1 MKCGT
6 IARATTWTSG
16 INTLYRSLAVAV
28 VQISRIQVRRGQ
40 KNQGS
45 GIPQLAGGEFGWA
58 VDSRELYIGN
68 GSVAEGAPAV
78 GNTKLITQHDDL
90 FSLADTYTYLAGETV
105 QTGGTPT
112 SPIKRTLQAALDEVV
127 SIRSFGAFGDGTDQ
141 TVAIQRAIDQLYIN
155 SSTKGTEQSRVKLHF
170 PAGVYTITSTIFVPA
185 FASLIGEGSDKT
197 KFSITNNVIAFQ
209 TVNDSSSPGTYAD
222 DSSSTSLNQARKLHL
237 EGFTIATTSTTLPAL
252 VLQSCKMS
260 NLADIKFT
268 GPWTTGTTITNTNA
282 AIKLGSLSSIVGTQQ
297 NKFDHIMID
306 GFSVGLYSD
315 DDVYNNHF
323 HCSYWDN
330 CGYGV
335 MFGENS
341 VIGSQ
346 GQVTGPCKN
355 KISNSQ
361 FKDIDREA
369 IKIKNGKDNF
379 SIANNFESVGN
390 VGGTE
395 GNAQYSVIDF
405 ENPGNTSSEDTFTR
419 TAELSYNQTYISA
432 FPYVSEIKGYVNATL
447 GGFHSLEVSETSSYT
462 YFFRLPGDYTRTYEV
477 DYFYNSSLVNAQ
489 RSGKMTIQLD
499 ATTNTLNFNDEYDYQ
514 GDASYESSLQF
525 QTQMVNTDGQISV
538 DTIIVSVLNSIVN
551 DSGRFTFKIKVI
563 G

>member
-1 MKCGT
+1 M
-6 IARATTWTSG
+6 
-16 INTLYRSLAVAV
+16 AV

-90 FSLADTYTYLAGETV
+90 FTLANTYTYLAGETV
-105 QTGGTPT
+105 QTGVTPT

-127 SIRSFGAFGDGTDQ
+127 SIRSFGAEGDGTDQ

-170 PAGVYTITSTIFVPA
+170 PAGIYTTTSTIYIPP
-185 FASLIGEGSDKT
+185 FATLIGEGSDKT
-197 KFSITNNVIAFQ
+197 KFNVSNSVIAFQ
-209 TVNDSSSPGTYAD
+209 TVNESSTPGTYAD

-260 NLADIKFT
+260 NIADVKFT
-268 GPWTTGTTITNTNA
+268 GPWTTGSNIVTTNA

-297 NKFDHIMID
+297 NKFDHVMID

-315 DDVYNNHF
+315 DDAYNNHF

-355 KISNSQ
+355 KISNCQ
-361 FKDIDREA
+361 FSSIDREA

-379 SIANNFESVGN
+379 SIGNNFQGVGN

-405 ENPGNTSSEDTFTR
+405 EKPGNTSSEDTFAR

-432 FPYVSEIKGYVNATL
+432 YPYVSEIKGYVNATL

-477 DYFYNSSLVNAQ
+477 DYFYNSDRVNAQ
-489 RSGKMTIQLD
+489 RSGKMTFQLD
-499 ATTNTLNFNDEYDYQ
+499 ATTNTLNFSDEYDYQ
-514 GDASYESSLQF
+514 GDANYESSLQF
-525 QTQMVNTDGQISV
+525 QAQMVNTDGQISV
-538 DTIIVSVLNSIVN
+538 DTIIVSVLNSVVN
-551 DSGRFTFKIKVI
+551 DAGRFTFKIKVI

>member
-1 MKCGT
+1 M
-6 IARATTWTSG
+6 
-16 INTLYRSLAVAV
+16 AV

-90 FSLADTYTYLAGETV
+90 FTLANTYTYLAGETV
-105 QTGGTPT
+105 QTGVTPT

-170 PAGVYTITSTIFVPA
+170 PAGIYTTTSTIYIPPYATLV
-185 FASLIGEGSDKT
+185 GEGSDKT
-197 KFSITNNVIAFQ
+197 KFNVSNNVIAFQ
-209 TVNDSSSPGTYAD
+209 TVNDSSTPGTYAD

-260 NLADIKFT
+260 NIADVKFT
-268 GPWTTGTTITNTNA
+268 GPWTTGSTIVTTNA

-297 NKFDHIMID
+297 NKFDHVMID

-355 KISNSQ
+355 KISNCQ
-361 FKDIDREA
+361 FSGIDREA

-379 SIANNFESVGN
+379 SLANNFEGVGN

-405 ENPGNTSSEDTFTR
+405 EKPGNTSSEDTFAR
-419 TAELSYNQTYISA
+419 TADLSYNQTYISA
-432 FPYVSEIKGYVNATL
+432 YPYVSEIKGYVNATL

-477 DYFYNSSLVNAQ
+477 DYFYNSDRVNAQ
-489 RSGKMTIQLD
+489 RSGKMTFQLD
-499 ATTNTLNFNDEYDYQ
+499 ATTNTLNFSDEYDYQ
-514 GDASYESSLQF
+514 GDANYESSLQF
-525 QTQMVNTDGQISV
+525 QAQMVNTDGQISV
-538 DTIIVSVLNSIVN
+538 DTIIVSVLNSVVN
-551 DSGRFTFKIKVI
+551 DAGRFTFKIKVI

>member
-1 MKCGT
+1 
-6 IARATTWTSG
+6 
-16 INTLYRSLAVAV
+16 VAV

-90 FSLADTYTYLAGETV
+90 FTLANTYTYLAGETV
-105 QTGGTPT
+105 QTGVTPT

-127 SIRSFGAFGDGTDQ
+127 SIRSFGAEGDGTDQ

-155 SSTKGTEQSRVKLHF
+155 SSTKGTEKSRVKLHF
-170 PAGVYTITSTIFVPA
+170 PAGIYTTTSTIYIPPYATLV
-185 FASLIGEGSDKT
+185 GEGSDKT
-197 KFSITNNVIAFQ
+197 KFNVSNSVIAFQ
-209 TVNDSSSPGTYAD
+209 TINDSSTPGTYAD

-260 NLADIKFT
+260 NIADVKFT
-268 GPWTTGTTITNTNA
+268 GPWTTGSNIVTTNA
-282 AIKLGSLSSIVGTQQ
+282 AIKLGSLSSIVGTQK
-297 NKFDHIMID
+297 NKFDHVMID

-315 DDVYNNHF
+315 DDAYNNHF

-355 KISNSQ
+355 KISNCQ
-361 FKDIDREA
+361 FSGIDREA

-379 SIANNFESVGN
+379 SLANNFQGVGN

-405 ENPGNTSSEDTFTR
+405 EKPGNTSSEDTFAR
-419 TAELSYNQTYISA
+419 TADLSYNQTYISA
-432 FPYVSEIKGYVNATL
+432 YPYVSEIKGYVNATL

-477 DYFYNSSLVNAQ
+477 DYFYNSDRVNAQ
-489 RSGKMTIQLD
+489 RSGKMTFQLD
-499 ATTNTLNFNDEYDYQ
+499 ATTNTLNFSDEYDYQ
-514 GDASYESSLQF
+514 GDANYESSLQF
-525 QTQMVNTDGQISV
+525 QAQMVNTDGQISV
-538 DTIIVSVLNSIVN
+538 DTIIVSVLNSVVN
-551 DSGRFTFKIKVI
+551 DAGRFTFKIKVI

>member
-1 MKCGT
+1 
-6 IARATTWTSG
+6 
-16 INTLYRSLAVAV
+16 VAV

-90 FSLADTYTYLAGETV
+90 FTLANTYTYLAGETV
-105 QTGGTPT
+105 QTGVTPT

-127 SIRSFGAFGDGTDQ
+127 SIRSFGAEGDGTDQ

-170 PAGVYTITSTIFVPA
+170 PAGIYTTTSTIYIPPYATLV
-185 FASLIGEGSDKT
+185 GEGSDKT
-197 KFSITNNVIAFQ
+197 KFNVSNSVIAFQ
-209 TVNDSSSPGTYAD
+209 TVNDSSTPGTYAD

-260 NLADIKFT
+260 NITDVKFT
-268 GPWTTGTTITNTNA
+268 GPWTTGATITNTNA

-297 NKFDHIMID
+297 NKFDHVMID

-315 DDVYNNHF
+315 DDAYNNHF

-355 KISNSQ
+355 KISNCQ
-361 FKDIDREA
+361 FSGIDREA

-379 SIANNFESVGN
+379 SLANNFEGVGN

-405 ENPGNTSSEDTFTR
+405 EKPGNTSSEDTFAR
-419 TAELSYNQTYISA
+419 TADLSYNQTYISA
-432 FPYVSEIKGYVNATL
+432 YPYVSEIKGYVNATL

-477 DYFYNSSLVNAQ
+477 DYFYNSDRVNAQ
-489 RSGKMTIQLD
+489 RSGKMTFQLD
-499 ATTNTLNFNDEYDYQ
+499 ATTNTLNFSDEYDYQ
-514 GDASYESSLQF
+514 GDANYESSLQF
-525 QTQMVNTDGQISV
+525 QAQMVNTDGQISV
-538 DTIIVSVLNSIVN
+538 DTIIVSVLNSVVN
-551 DSGRFTFKIKVI
+551 DAGRFTFKIKVI

>member
-1 MKCGT
+1 M
-6 IARATTWTSG
+6 
-16 INTLYRSLAVAV
+16 AV

-90 FSLADTYTYLAGETV
+90 FTLANTYTYLAGETV

-127 SIRSFGAFGDGTDQ
+127 SIRSFGAEGDGTDQ

-170 PAGVYTITSTIFVPA
+170 PAGIYTTTSTIYIPPYATLV
-185 FASLIGEGSDKT
+185 GEGSDKT
-197 KFSITNNVIAFQ
+197 KFNVSNSVIAFQ
-209 TVNDSSSPGTYAD
+209 TVNDSSTPGTYAD

-260 NLADIKFT
+260 NIADVKFT
-268 GPWTTGTTITNTNA
+268 GPWTTGSNIVTTNA

-297 NKFDHIMID
+297 NKFDHVMID

-315 DDVYNNHF
+315 DDAYNNHF

-346 GQVTGPCKN
+346 GQITGPCKN
-355 KISNSQ
+355 KISNCQ
-361 FKDIDREA
+361 FSGIDREA

-379 SIANNFESVGN
+379 SLANNFQGVGN

-405 ENPGNTSSEDTFTR
+405 EKPGNTSSEDTFAR
-419 TAELSYNQTYISA
+419 TADLSYNQTFISA
-432 FPYVSEIKGYVNATL
+432 YPYVSEIKGYVNATL
-447 GGFHSLEVSETSSYT
+447 GGFHSLEVNETSSYT

-477 DYFYNSSLVNAQ
+477 DYFYNSDRVNAQ
-489 RSGKMTIQLD
+489 RSGKMTFQLD
-499 ATTNTLNFNDEYDYQ
+499 ATTNTLNFSDEYDYQ
-514 GDASYESSLQF
+514 GDANYESSLQF
-525 QTQMVNTDGQISV
+525 QAQMVNTDGQISV
-538 DTIIVSVLNSIVN
+538 DTIIVSVLNSVVN
-551 DSGRFTFKIKVI
+551 DAGRFTFKIKVI

>member
-1 MKCGT
+1 
-6 IARATTWTSG
+6 
-16 INTLYRSLAVAV
+16 VAV

-90 FSLADTYTYLAGETV
+90 FTLANTYTYLAGETV
-105 QTGGTPT
+105 QTGVTPT

-127 SIRSFGAFGDGTDQ
+127 SIRSFGAEGDGTDQ
-141 TVAIQRAIDQLYIN
+141 TIAIQRAIDQLYIN

-170 PAGVYTITSTIFVPA
+170 PAGIYTTTSTIYIPPYATLV
-185 FASLIGEGSDKT
+185 GEGSDKT
-197 KFSITNNVIAFQ
+197 KFNVSNSVIAFQ
-209 TVNDSSSPGTYAD
+209 TVNDSSTPGTYAD

-260 NLADIKFT
+260 NIADVKFT
-268 GPWTTGTTITNTNA
+268 GPWTTGATITNTNA

-297 NKFDHIMID
+297 NKFDHVMID

-323 HCSYWDN
+323 HCSYWEN

-355 KISNSQ
+355 KISNCQ
-361 FKDIDREA
+361 FSSIDREA

-379 SIANNFESVGN
+379 SLANNFEGVGN

-405 ENPGNTSSEDTFTR
+405 EKPGNTSSEDTFAR
-419 TAELSYNQTYISA
+419 TADLSYNQTYISA
-432 FPYVSEIKGYVNATL
+432 YPYVSEIKGYVNGTL
-447 GGFHSLEVSETSSYT
+447 GGFHSLEVNETSSYT

-477 DYFYNSSLVNAQ
+477 DYFYNSDRVNAQ
-489 RSGKMTIQLD
+489 RSGKMTFQLD
-499 ATTNTLNFNDEYDYQ
+499 ATTNTLNFSDEYDYQ
-514 GDASYESSLQF
+514 GDANYESSLQF
-525 QTQMVNTDGQISV
+525 QAQMVNTDGQISV
-538 DTIIVSVLNSIVN
+538 DTIIVSVLNSVVN
-551 DSGRFTFKIKVI
+551 DAGRFTFKIKVI

>member
-1 MKCGT
+1 M
-6 IARATTWTSG
+6 
-16 INTLYRSLAVAV
+16 AV

-90 FSLADTYTYLAGETV
+90 FTLANTYTYLAGETV
-105 QTGGTPT
+105 QTGVTPT

-170 PAGVYTITSTIFVPA
+170 PAGIYTTTSTIYIPPYATLV
-185 FASLIGEGSDKT
+185 GEGSDKT
-197 KFSITNNVIAFQ
+197 KFNVSNNVIAFQ
-209 TVNDSSSPGTYAD
+209 TVNDSSTPGTYAD

-260 NLADIKFT
+260 NIADVKFT
-268 GPWTTGTTITNTNA
+268 GPWTTGSNIVTTNA
-282 AIKLGSLSSIVGTQQ
+282 AIQLGSLSSIVGTQQ
-297 NKFDHIMID
+297 NKFDHVMID

-355 KISNSQ
+355 KISNCQ
-361 FKDIDREA
+361 FSSIDREA

-379 SIANNFESVGN
+379 SLANNFEGVGN

-405 ENPGNTSSEDTFTR
+405 EKPGNTSSEDTFAR
-419 TAELSYNQTYISA
+419 TADLSYNQTYISA
-432 FPYVSEIKGYVNATL
+432 YPYVSEIKGYVNGTL
-447 GGFHSLEVSETSSYT
+447 GGFHSLEVNETSSYT

-477 DYFYNSSLVNAQ
+477 DYFYNSDRVNAQ
-489 RSGKMTIQLD
+489 RSGKMTFQLD
-499 ATTNTLNFNDEYDYQ
+499 ATTNTLNFSDEYDYQ
-514 GDASYESSLQF
+514 GDANYESSLQF
-525 QTQMVNTDGQISV
+525 QAQMVNTDGQISV
-538 DTIIVSVLNSIVN
+538 DTIIVSVLNSVVN
-551 DSGRFTFKIKVI
+551 DAGRFTFKIKVI

>member
-1 MKCGT
+1 M
-6 IARATTWTSG
+6 
-16 INTLYRSLAVAV
+16 AV

-90 FSLADTYTYLAGETV
+90 FTLANTYTYLAGETV
-105 QTGGTPT
+105 QTGVTPT

-127 SIRSFGAFGDGTDQ
+127 SIRSFGAEGDGTDQ

-155 SSTKGTEQSRVKLHF
+155 SSTKGTEKSRVKLHF
-170 PAGVYTITSTIFVPA
+170 PAGIYTTTSTIYIPPYATLV
-185 FASLIGEGSDKT
+185 GEGSDKT
-197 KFSITNNVIAFQ
+197 KFNVSNSVIAFQ
-209 TVNDSSSPGTYAD
+209 TINDSSTPGTYAD

-260 NLADIKFT
+260 NIADVKFT
-268 GPWTTGTTITNTNA
+268 GPWTTGSNIVTTNA

-297 NKFDHIMID
+297 NKFDHVMID

-315 DDVYNNHF
+315 DDAYNNHF

-355 KISNSQ
+355 KISNCQ
-361 FKDIDREA
+361 FSGIDREA

-379 SIANNFESVGN
+379 SLANNFQGVGN

-405 ENPGNTSSEDTFTR
+405 EKPGNTSSEDTFAR
-419 TAELSYNQTYISA
+419 TADLSYNQTYISA
-432 FPYVSEIKGYVNATL
+432 YPYVSEIKGYVNATL

-477 DYFYNSSLVNAQ
+477 DYFYNSDRVNAQ
-489 RSGKMTIQLD
+489 RSGKMTFQLD
-499 ATTNTLNFNDEYDYQ
+499 ATTNTLNFSDEYDYQ
-514 GDASYESSLQF
+514 GDANYESSLQF
-525 QTQMVNTDGQISV
+525 QAQMVNTDGQISV
-538 DTIIVSVLNSIVN
+538 DTIIVSVLNSVVN
-551 DSGRFTFKIKVI
+551 DAGRFTFKIKVI

>member
-1 MKCGT
+1 
-6 IARATTWTSG
+6 
-16 INTLYRSLAVAV
+16 VAV

-90 FSLADTYTYLAGETV
+90 FTLANTYTYLAGETV
-105 QTGGTPT
+105 QTGVTPT

-127 SIRSFGAFGDGTDQ
+127 SIRSFGAEGDGTDQ

-155 SSTKGTEQSRVKLHF
+155 SSTKGTEKSRVKLHF
-170 PAGVYTITSTIFVPA
+170 PAGIYTTTSTIYIPPYATLV
-185 FASLIGEGSDKT
+185 GEGSDKT
-197 KFSITNNVIAFQ
+197 KFNVSNSVIAFQ
-209 TVNDSSSPGTYAD
+209 TINDSSTPGTYAD

-260 NLADIKFT
+260 NIADVKFT
-268 GPWTTGTTITNTNA
+268 GPWTTGSNIVTTNA

-297 NKFDHIMID
+297 NKFDHVMID

-315 DDVYNNHF
+315 DDAYNNHF

-355 KISNSQ
+355 KISNCQ
-361 FKDIDREA
+361 FSGIDREA

-379 SIANNFESVGN
+379 SLANNFQGVGN

-405 ENPGNTSSEDTFTR
+405 EKPGNTSSEDTFAR
-419 TAELSYNQTYISA
+419 TADLSYNQTYISA
-432 FPYVSEIKGYVNATL
+432 YPYVSEIKGYVNATL

-477 DYFYNSSLVNAQ
+477 DYFYNSDRVNAQ
-489 RSGKMTIQLD
+489 RSGKMTFQLD
-499 ATTNTLNFNDEYDYQ
+499 ATTNTLNFSDEYDYQ
-514 GDASYESSLQF
+514 GDANYESSLQF
-525 QTQMVNTDGQISV
+525 QAQMVNTDGQISV
-538 DTIIVSVLNSIVN
+538 DTIIVSVLNSVVN
-551 DSGRFTFKIKVI
+551 DAGRFTFKIKVI

>member
-1 MKCGT
+1 M
-6 IARATTWTSG
+6 
-16 INTLYRSLAVAV
+16 AV

-90 FSLADTYTYLAGETV
+90 FTLANTYTYLAGETV
-105 QTGGTPT
+105 QTGVTPT

-127 SIRSFGAFGDGTDQ
+127 SIRSFGAEGDGTDQ

-170 PAGVYTITSTIFVPA
+170 PAGIYTTTSTIYIPP
-185 FASLIGEGSDKT
+185 FATLIGEGSDKT
-197 KFSITNNVIAFQ
+197 KFNVSNSVIAFQ
-209 TVNDSSSPGTYAD
+209 TVNESSTPGTYAD

-260 NLADIKFT
+260 NIADVKFT
-268 GPWTTGTTITNTNA
+268 GPWTTGSNIVTTNA

-297 NKFDHIMID
+297 NKFDHVMID

-315 DDVYNNHF
+315 DDAYNNHF

-346 GQVTGPCKN
+346 GQVTGPSKN
-355 KISNSQ
+355 KISNCQ
-361 FKDIDREA
+361 FSGIDREA

-379 SIANNFESVGN
+379 SIGNNFQGVGN

-405 ENPGNTSSEDTFTR
+405 EKPGNTSSEDTFAR

-432 FPYVSEIKGYVNATL
+432 YPYISEIKGYVNATL

-477 DYFYNSSLVNAQ
+477 DYFYNSDRVNAQ
-489 RSGKMTIQLD
+489 RSGKMTFQLD
-499 ATTNTLNFNDEYDYQ
+499 ATTNTLNFSDEYDYQ
-514 GDASYESSLQF
+514 GDANYESSLQF
-525 QTQMVNTDGQISV
+525 QAQMVNTDGQISV
-538 DTIIVSVLNSIVN
+538 DTIIVSVLNSVVN
-551 DSGRFTFKIKVI
+551 DAGRFTFKIKVI